1 MRGILLLALLLSGC
15 GLSSALREAKDV
27 ASPSIAGE
35 LTVRAPQGG
44 PVTWRPDACL
54 SGEHEQF
61 FGFILG
67 SKGLGSNGSPVVLRA
82 VVDPLDGPGLR
93 VVGLEGPPAWS
104 SGLVVR
110 PDQCE
115 RLDLVVEPT
124 GWRVNDIQDLSGTL
138 DVSCTTADGASIEG
152 SVEVRHCH

>member
-1 MRGILLLALLLSGC
+1 MRGILVLALLLSGC
-15 GLSSALREAKDV
+15 GMSAALREAKDV
-27 ASPSIAGE
+27 ASPSVTGE
-35 LTVRAPQGG
+35 LAVRAPQGES
-44 PVTWRPDACL
+44 VAWRPDACL

-61 FGFILG
+61 FGFILV

-93 VVGLEGPPAWS
+93 IVGLQGTD
-104 SGLVVR
+104 GLVVR
-110 PDQCE
+110 PEMCE

-138 DVSCTTADGASIEG
+138 DVSCTTADGASVEG